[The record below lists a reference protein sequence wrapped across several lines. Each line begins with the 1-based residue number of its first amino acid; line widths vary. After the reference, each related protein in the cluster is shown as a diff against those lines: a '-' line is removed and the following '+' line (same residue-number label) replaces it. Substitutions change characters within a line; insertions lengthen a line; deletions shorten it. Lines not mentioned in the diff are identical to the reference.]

1 MSATL
6 NDLKTIKFC
15 LNVLNMNELETKKK
29 DFFVSIISTEI
40 AETTFHINDFVDFE
54 LLRK

>member
-15 LNVLNMNELETKKK
+15 LNVLNMNELETKK
-29 DFFVSIISTEI
+29 DFYVSIISTEI
-40 AETTFHINDFVDFE
+40 AKTTFHINYFVDFE